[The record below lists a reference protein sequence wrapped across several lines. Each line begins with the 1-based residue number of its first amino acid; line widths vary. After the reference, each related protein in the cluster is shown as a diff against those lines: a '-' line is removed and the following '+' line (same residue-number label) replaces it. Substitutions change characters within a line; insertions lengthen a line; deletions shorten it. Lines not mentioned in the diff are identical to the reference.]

1 MEIVVG
7 LFVGLV
13 LGAGLTF
20 WFVRHQPETVAPVS
34 DHRRRM
40 TDSAASPALADVVS
54 DSLEAVDLAVL
65 VFGPQGEEIYRNP
78 AGHFQTFA
86 RPTRAVIDGEIRDLV
101 GEVLNSETAG
111 GDAPTFERQVDIY
124 GPPRAA
130 LTVRALA
137 TETGAPGGVVVIV
150 NDVTKE
156 RQLDEIRR
164 SFVANVSHEL
174 RTPVGAIAVLA
185 ETLTTSDDPATI
197 KRLGNRLQ
205 AAALRLG
212 DMIEDLLE
220 LSRTE
225 GGTAVKVANLDVASF
240 IGDAVANLDES
251 AATAGVAVKVN
262 LHPTSILITG
272 DARQLRSAVQNLLDN
287 AIKYSSAGS
296 EVRVD
301 ANVAGENV
309 IITVADQG
317 IGIPE
322 SALGR
327 IYERFYRVD
336 GARRRETGGTGLG
349 LSIVRHVVSNHHGE
363 ISAES
368 VEGEGTTFRIELPL
382 VTDPSISEEGT
393 VAVV

>member
-1 MEIVVG
+1 MGVVVG
-7 LFVGLV
+7 LVVGLV
-13 LGAGLTF
+13 IGSGLTF
-20 WFVRHQPETVAPVS
+20 WFVRRQPESPRGAP
-34 DHRRRM
+34 DPRLRM
-40 TDSAASPALADVVS
+40 THPASGPALADVVS

-78 AGHFQTFA
+78 AGQFPTFT

-101 GEVLNSETAG
+101 GEVLQAEKAG
-111 GDAPTFERQVDIY
+111 APLSPAFEREVDIY

-137 TETGAPGGVVVIV
+137 TVDGDPGGVVVIV
-150 NDVTKE
+150 NDVTKD
-156 RQLDEIRR
+156 RQLDEVRR

-185 ETLTTSDDPATI
+185 ETLTASDDPVII

-205 AAALRLG
+205 GAALRLG

-225 GGTAVKVANLDVASF
+225 SGTTVKAANVDVASF
-240 IGDAVANLDES
+240 IGDAVSNLAES
-251 AATAGVAVKVN
+251 ATTAGVDVKVN
-262 LHPTSILITG
+262 LTPPSILIQG
-272 DARQLRSAVQNLLDN
+272 DKRQLRSAIQNLVDN
-287 AIKYSSAGS
+287 AIKYSGAGS
-296 EVRVD
+296 EVRIDATVD
-301 ANVAGENV
+301 GEKV

-322 SALGR
+322 AALGR

-349 LSIVRHVVSNHHGE
+349 LSIVRHVVSNHDGD

-368 VEGEGTTFRIELPL
+368 VEGEGTTFRIELP
-382 VTDPSISEEGT
+382 VASILLSSEGSA
-393 VAVV
+393 AVV